1 MTRRKACR
9 IQVSTAIQGGI
20 RPAALGRVR
29 CRFRSI
35 LLHMATLHA
44 RITTSTRPVSSSQ
57 LAAGDSAASRLS
69 SSRLR
74 VTAEDEATQVLEA
87 KVRVSIA
94 MRVGTVYTCIHTGAL
109 ILVPRPALRDGSI
122 RAASPVLRPWAQV
135 IRKKAGCDWPASNL
149 VGAGGGGGCRVSP
162 VDGRARE
169 CIFLRILN
177 RVLWCTFSGSFEEII
192 LLQRSTWAAHIRD
205 GKTIER
211 VPEQSSGGTGLGE
224 QRRTPATCVC
234 GSRDTMCHNFASL
247 ARASPDRFARSL
259 GR

>member
-1 MTRRKACR
+1 M
-9 IQVSTAIQGGI
+9 
-20 RPAALGRVR
+20 
-29 CRFRSI
+29 
-35 LLHMATLHA
+35 
-44 RITTSTRPVSSSQ
+44 SSSQ

-87 KVRVSIA
+87 KVGISIA
-94 MRVGTVYTCIHTGAL
+94 KEGGTVCTCIHTGAL

-149 VGAGGGGGCRVSP
+149 VGAGGGGGCRESP
-162 VDGRARE
+162 VDGCARE
-169 CIFLRILN
+169 CIFLRILI
-177 RVLWCTFSGSFEEII
+177 RVLWCTFSGSFDDII
-192 LLQRSTWAAHIRD
+192 LLQRSLWAAHIRVR
-205 GKTIER
+205 KNTAR

-234 GSRDTMCHNFASL
+234 GSRDTM
-247 ARASPDRFARSL
+247 
-259 GR
+259 